1 MTDTAPDLELTPLPQ
16 PPATLRH
23 DEQLP
28 WVELLP
34 GIEAK
39 LLQVDLDRGL
49 WIVKNR
55 FAPGTVVQTHRHT
68 GTVYAFTETGSWFYA
83 EYPDEVNQPGSYL
96 FEPAG
101 SLHTLTVPATNEG
114 PTVVSFVISGANLN
128 LAADGSV
135 ETVLDAKT
143 MYEWYVWRCVQ
154 AGLGIPPVIGGYAAL

>member
-1 MTDTAPDLELTPLPQ
+1 MTDTALELTPLPQ
-16 PPATLRH
+16 PPATLRK
-23 DEQLP
+23 DADLP

-68 GTVYAFTETGSWFYA
+68 GTVYAFTTSGSWYYA
-83 EYPDEVNQPGSYL
+83 EYPDEVNEAGSYL

-114 PTVVSFVISGANLN
+114 PTVVDFVISGANLN

-143 MYEWYVWRCVQ
+143 MYEWYVWLCLQ
-154 AGLGIPPVIGGYAAL
+154 DGLGIPPVIGGYATA